1 MVLVGRYLY
10 DDVGS
15 AHKKHTCFSAE
26 MIRMPSSG
34 GREDE
39 ETAERRRR
47 RRRRATTGLAR
58 VRRVGSVIAPAVV
71 CSLLP
76 CRRLPEE

>member
-10 DDVGS
+10 DDVDS
-15 AHKKHTCFSAE
+15 AHKKHTSFSAE

-39 ETAERRRR
+39 ETAER

-76 CRRLPEE
+76 RRRLPEE

>member
-1 MVLVGRYLY
+1 
-10 DDVGS
+10 
-15 AHKKHTCFSAE
+15 

-39 ETAERRRR
+39 ETAER

-76 CRRLPEE
+76 RRRLPEE

>member
-34 GREDE
+34 GRKDE
-39 ETAERRRR
+39 ETAER

-76 CRRLPEE
+76 RRRLPEE

>member
-47 RRRRATTGLAR
+47 RRATTGLAR

-76 CRRLPEE
+76 RRRLPEE